1 MKDNLSKQYDDFFG
15 SLHKSPFKNVP
26 KMKRKRLILKFV
38 RSAIKNKLTPNN
50 LYQRE

>member
-1 MKDNLSKQYDDFFG
+1 MTPNKPTKLTKEYDDFFG

-38 RSAIKNKLTPNN
+38 RLMIEKFNK
-50 LYQRE
+50 